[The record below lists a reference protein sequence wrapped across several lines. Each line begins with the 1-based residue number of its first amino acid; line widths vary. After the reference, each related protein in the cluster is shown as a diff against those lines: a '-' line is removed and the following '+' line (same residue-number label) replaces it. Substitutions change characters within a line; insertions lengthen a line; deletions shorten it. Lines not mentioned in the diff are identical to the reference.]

1 MADPAGPRSD
11 AAHGAGPA
19 GRAGPGGAGLTETP
33 PATAPRGVEVE
44 AVEAFADLLFA
55 FDADDAGPSFY
66 SRICE
71 ATCRLAGMDRAVIF
85 LYDEPLRRVRA
96 VGTHGVPLAAFAGI
110 HPTLDS
116 APIALRALTEDRVLE
131 SEGDFSA
138 ELPKEYVRFLSD
150 ERLICTP
157 IAAAGRWPGVILSDR
172 ADARPLTDGER
183 HLLWTLGKIAALAA
197 SARVATR
204 EQERTREL
212 QERIDLAREIHEGVV
227 QRLFGVSMALSVQED
242 LGAEQRR
249 RCAEE
254 IHDALAELRTAVQ
267 RPLGRP
273 PRETQT
279 TLLSEVRRLAAE
291 HPELDIALDA
301 PAGVEVPAH
310 LEALAQSVFAEALR
324 NARKHATP
332 QRVDVRVARD
342 DGAFVLEVVND
353 GVEGAGRGRSGMGLR
368 LAAL

>member
-1 MADPAGPRSD
+1 LTSARGLEV
-11 AAHGAGPA
+11 AA
-19 GRAGPGGAGLTETP
+19 
-33 PATAPRGVEVE
+33 VEV
-44 AVEAFADLLFA
+44 FADLLFA
-55 FDADDAGPSFY
+55 FEADDTAPSFY
-66 SRICE
+66 SRLCE
-71 ATCRLAGMDRAVIF
+71 ATCRMAGMDRAVIF
-85 LYDEPLRRVRA
+85 VYDEPLRRVRA
-96 VGTHGVPLAAFAGI
+96 VCAHGLPLDAFAGI

-116 APIALRALTEDRVLE
+116 APIALRALTEDRVVE

-157 IAAAGRWPGVILSDR
+157 ISAAGRWPGVILSDR

-204 EQERTREL
+204 EQERSREL

-242 LGAEQRR
+242 LGADERH
-249 RCAEE
+249 RCAQE

-273 PRETQT
+273 PRETRS
-279 TLLSEVRRLAAE
+279 TLLAEVRRLGAE
-291 HPELDIALDA
+291 HPELEVALDA
-301 PAGVEVPAH
+301 ADGVEVPAH
-310 LEALAQSVFAEALR
+310 LEALAQSVFSEALR
-324 NARKHATP
+324 TARKHAAPT
-332 QRVDVRVARD
+332 RVDVRVARD

-353 GVEGAGRGRSGMGLR
+353 GVGEAATGTSGVGLR
-368 LAAL
+368 LAALEALQRGGVIEFGPVEGARWRVRLLVSAEAAR